1 MRFKHRTHSTLTLS
15 CLVLGALLFG
25 ACGESRTWEQ
35 INEAAKTALGAGELD
50 LAESEFKAAL
60 AAAEAL
66 GDQDSQQEKQI
77 KSLNNLGQFE
87 RSRGRMDPA
96 LEYYTRAF
104 DARKAVVGDDS
115 PELGVSHFRL
125 GTLFQEAGRL
135 SEAIDQFERA
145 LEIRHRVLGEDHP
158 LVNEVLSQLG
168 TATYLDANYEASR
181 DWTQQALDSIERT
194 EIAMSPSAA
203 ILLTNLGQAEAAM
216 GELDAALASFER
228 AEEITERNFG
238 AASVRAG
245 RAKINR
251 AEVLSRFERHGE
263 AERLYA
269 AALRIYEMELP
280 PNHPELNIPLN
291 NLGITYRALQRF
303 DDAEKV
309 LKRVIEAYR
318 GYGASSEPDLAV
330 AIFNL
335 ARVHAAQS
343 DTEQAEPLY
352 REALEIYSESL
363 GDEHPNVVTMR
374 QGFADFL
381 REQGRGDEAEQLLT
395 AG

>member
-1 MRFKHRTHSTLTLS
+1 MRLNHRTHSALALSTLL
-15 CLVLGALLFG
+15 LGALLFS

-35 INEAAKTALGAGELD
+35 INEAAKTAHGEGQVD

-60 AAAEAL
+60 AEAESL
-66 GDQDSQQEKQI
+66 GDQDPQQERQI
-77 KSLNNLGQFE
+77 KSLNNLGEFE
-87 RSRGRMDPA
+87 RSRGRMEPA
-96 LEYYTRAF
+96 LEFYTRAF
-104 DARKAVVGDDS
+104 EARKAVVGDDS

-125 GTLFQEAGRL
+125 GTLHQEAGKL
-135 SEAIDQFERA
+135 SQAIDHFERA
-145 LEIRHRVLGEDHP
+145 LEIRRGVLGEDHP
-158 LVNEVLSQLG
+158 LVNEVLAQLG
-168 TATYLDANYEASR
+168 TATYLDADYEASR
-181 DWTQQALDSIERT
+181 AWTQQALTLIERT

-203 ILLTNLGQAEAAM
+203 IVLTNLGQAEAAL
-216 GELDAALASFER
+216 GEMDAALASFLR
-228 AEEITERNFG
+228 AEKITEANFG
-238 AASVRAG
+238 TASVRAG

-251 AEVLSRFERHGE
+251 AEVLSRLERHAE
-263 AERLYA
+263 AERLYV

-291 NLGITYRALQRF
+291 NLGMTYRALERY

-309 LKRVIEAYR
+309 LTRVIEAHR
-318 GYGASSEPDLAV
+318 GFAASSKPDLAV

-343 DTEQAEPLY
+343 DTEQAELLY

-363 GDEHPNVVTMR
+363 GHEHPNVLTMR
-374 QGFADFL
+374 QGFAEFL
-381 REQGRGDEAEQLLT
+381 RAQGRGDEAEQLLN